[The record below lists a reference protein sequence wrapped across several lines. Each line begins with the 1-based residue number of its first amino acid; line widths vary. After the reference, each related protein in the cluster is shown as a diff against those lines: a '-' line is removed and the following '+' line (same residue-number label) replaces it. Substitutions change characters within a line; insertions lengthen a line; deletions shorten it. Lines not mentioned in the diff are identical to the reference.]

1 MSARLLG
8 RADGAARL
16 EYVLPESARIGS
28 AEGADIRLVA
38 SGVAAL
44 HASIRL
50 ESGAHRWL
58 VDESGGSGSGTLLN
72 GRRISRES
80 LRHLDV
86 ITIGGVDLIYLDT

>member
-8 RADGAARL
+8 RADIAARL
-16 EYVLPESARIGS
+16 EFALPESARIGS
-28 AEGADIRLVA
+28 AEDAEIRLVTP
-38 SGVAAL
+38 GVVPL

-50 ESGAHRWL
+50 ESGGRWL
-58 VDESGGSGSGTLLN
+58 VDECRGSGSGTLLN